1 MNRNFDIDRNSCCCL
16 ALPAA
21 LATGMRC
28 LLVEDYHP
36 LRESIRECLRE
47 AGYVVDDCGS
57 GDEGLWAAE
66 NHEYEVIILDIML
79 PAIDGLSI
87 LRGLRKI
94 HDKTPVIL
102 VSARDAVAQ
111 RVDGLDAGADDYL
124 VKPFELIELLAR
136 VRVLTRRRYDRES
149 PSIRIGDLV
158 VDSLKKRAF
167 RGEREISLT
176 RLEYRILAYLA
187 HREDQVVS
195 RAEIGEHVYQDH
207 DSGNSNKVD
216 VYISYLRRKLNA
228 DGEPDLIHTIR
239 GLGYVLSANPP

>member
-1 MNRNFDIDRNSCCCL
+1 
-16 ALPAA
+16 
-21 LATGMRC
+21 MRC
-28 LLVEDYHP
+28 LLVEDYLP
-36 LRESIRECLRE
+36 LRESIRECLKE
-47 AGYVVDDCGS
+47 AGYVVDDSGS

-79 PAIDGLSI
+79 PEIDGLSI
-87 LRGLRKI
+87 LRRLRKV

-102 VSARDAVAQ
+102 ISARDAVAQ

-124 VKPFELIELLAR
+124 VKPFELVELLAR
-136 VRVLTRRRYDRES
+136 VRVLTRRRFDRES
-149 PSIRIGDLV
+149 PSIQIGDLV
-158 VDSLKKRAF
+158 VDSLKKKAF

-187 HREDQVVS
+187 HREGQVVS

-228 DGEPDLIHTIR
+228 NGEPDLIRTIR
-239 GLGYVLSANPP
+239 GLGYVISASDA